1 MANSKQHATDWLRF
15 LVAQDLPFSDALSNQ
30 VAIGMIGELC
40 ACGCQGFAF
49 EVPEDANVLPLQAG
63 AGVFYEVV
71 VSSNFSE
78 EIDLLLFTDDRGCL
92 SWIDVTYGACNI
104 EAMPEGIEPGPIV
117 SIWPGTRKDLPTIE
131 AVATQRQEKWWKF
144 GSRH

>member
-1 MANSKQHATDWLRF
+1 MANSKQHATDWLKF
-15 LVAQDLPFSDALSNQ
+15 LLAQDLPFSEALNSQ
-30 VAIGMIGELC
+30 VAIGTIGQLC

-49 EVPEDANVLPLQAG
+49 EVPPDFSCLPLQAG

-92 SWIDVTYGACNI
+92 NWVDVTYGACNI
-104 EAMPEGIEPGPIV
+104 APMPEGTEPRQIV
-117 SIWPGTRKDLPTIE
+117 SIWPGTRKDLPTVE
-131 AVATQRQEKWWKF
+131 AAATHSIKKWWKL
-144 GSRH
+144 GSRR